1 MDVEDAR
8 TIGRR
13 ARQIRDARG
22 KSLRVIAGLAGMST
36 TKLWR
41 IEHGEYALDSI
52 SEIVALANALQI
64 APSELIRL
72 PVPAPA
78 NGNTDSAV
86 EAVRSALI
94 AVGRDRPGG
103 QVVPLDALQARVT
116 ATLGA
121 HYSCRQDSE
130 VGAAL
135 PGLIRDLHTSIA
147 AGRDVAHLLELAVLL
162 HSGATLGSLRVAGA
176 SLDLRAQAA
185 QLAQQAAQHRD
196 TPAALG
202 LATWGGL
209 HVLLSLGE
217 FDLAQA
223 ELDSVTVP
231 TTSPESMQL
240 AGMLALS
247 RSFVA
252 AADSRPGDVAAPLEM
267 ATELAE
273 RTGEGNAYWMGFG
286 PTNAGFWRVG
296 VALEAKDHERAATI
310 AEGLRPEAHPFRGCQ
325 AMYWVD
331 YGRALARVR
340 GRHDDAVM
348 ALHRAEKI
356 SPRRVHRNPLAREVI
371 AGLLTRSRRD
381 SPAGRQ
387 LLRMAY
393 RAGLP
398 GVVQTGDT
406 GEHPLL

>member
-1 MDVEDAR
+1 MDIEDAW
-8 TIGRR
+8 TIGARL
-13 ARQIRDARG
+13 RQIRNSRKKG
-22 KSLRVIAGLAGMST
+22 LRVVAGLAGMSKS
-36 TKLWR
+36 KLSL
-41 IEHGEYALDSI
+41 IERGEIALDSI

-64 APSELIRL
+64 APSELMRL

-78 NGNTDSAV
+78 NGETDSAV

-94 AVGRDRPGG
+94 AVGRNRPGG
-103 QVVPLDALQARVT
+103 QVVPLDALRARVM
-116 ATLGA
+116 AMLGA
-121 HYSCRQDSE
+121 HYSCRRDSE

-147 AGRDVAHLLELAVLL
+147 AGRDVARLLELAVLL
-162 HSGATLGSLRVAGA
+162 HAGATTGSLRVAGA
-176 SLDLRAQAA
+176 PLDLRAQAA
-185 QLAQQAAQHRD
+185 QLAHQAAQHRD
-196 TPAALG
+196 SPAALG

-209 HVLLSLGE
+209 HVMLSLGE

-231 TTSPESMQL
+231 TNSPESMQL

-247 RSFVA
+247 QSFVA
-252 AADSRPGDVAAPLEM
+252 AADSRPGDIAAPLET

-273 RTGEGNAYWMGFG
+273 RTGDGNAYWMGFG
-286 PTNAGFWRVG
+286 PTNAGFWRVA
-296 VALEAKDHERAATI
+296 VALEAKDHERAAAL

-348 ALHRAEKI
+348 ALLRAEKI
-356 SPRRVHRNPLAREVI
+356 SPRRVYRNPLAREVI
-371 AGLLTRSRRD
+371 AVLLARSRRD
-381 SPAGRQ
+381 SPAGQQ
-387 LLRMAY
+387 LRRMAY

-398 GVVQTGDT
+398 V
-406 GEHPLL
+406 